1 MRNKKLIY
9 IVLAILGFGSAVSYL
24 IAGKLAE
31 KEIRSNIDYYISNH
45 VPEYLND
52 HYEVNYDAGITGF
65 FVPTISN
72 IEIHIKDNDLS
83 KNTLVLKVDSV
94 MLHSYKA
101 DDYEVSLNNFHLD
114 YDKASLQQYLIQNSD
129 FTMSETELLSNLD
142 YIRGIDLLMS
152 GKCTNLQCNAVSTLI
167 FESLFSLEQNF
178 HINGSEDLIAFYQ
191 DNILKPMDPDY
202 FEENPFIIFEALGL
216 LSEIK
221 ELSYSFDYN
230 DRGLFKNTDLKKI
243 IENNLAIDNFEIN
256 QASLGFDFNDKD
268 INLNSILDTSYFK
281 TSGAIQYEFDSYML
295 MTEPDQSFK
304 LANAKINIVNRGVDD
319 LLWSIDPNINK
330 NEILIEVDSIIDDLN
345 QGDIFKQEFTNS
357 SEGQIISN
365 LTGEGDPL
373 KSMIMIRNFI
383 ENPESINIEYIPKR
397 PIGLMEVQ
405 EMMDS
410 PDWPTG
416 MNITIQ

>member
-1 MRNKKLIY
+1 MNKKLLY
-9 IVLAILGFGSAVSYL
+9 IVFAILVFGSGTSYL

-31 KEIRSNIDYYISNH
+31 KEIRSNVDYYISNH
-45 VPEYLND
+45 VPDYLND
-52 HYEVNYDAGITGF
+52 YYEVSYDSGITGF

-72 IEIHIKDNDLS
+72 LEINIKDSGLTN
-83 KNTLVLKVDSV
+83 NTLVLKVDSV
-94 MLHSYKA
+94 MLHSYSA
-101 DDYEVSLNNFHLD
+101 NDYEVSLNNFHLD
-114 YDKASLQQYLIQNSD
+114 YNKASLQQYLIQNSG
-129 FTMSETELLSNLD
+129 FSMSETELISNLD

-152 GKCTNLQCNAVSTLI
+152 GKCTNLQCNAESILNV
-167 FESLFSLEQNF
+167 ESLFNLEQNF
-178 HINGSEDLIAFYQ
+178 RINGSEDLIAFYL
-191 DNILKPMDPDY
+191 DNILKPMDPEY

-216 LSEIK
+216 LAEIK

-243 IENNLAIDNFEIN
+243 IENNLSIDNFEIN

-268 INLNSILDTSYFK
+268 INLDSTLDTSYFK
-281 TSGAIQYEFDSYML
+281 TSGSIQYEFNSYML

-304 LANAKINIVNRGVDD
+304 LANAKINIVNRGIDD

-330 NEILIEVDSIIDDLN
+330 NEILIEVDSIIEDLN
-345 QGDIFKQEFTNS
+345 QGDIFKQEFKNT

-365 LTGEGDPL
+365 ITGEGDPL

-383 ENPESINIEYIPKR
+383 ENPESINIEYTPKR

-410 PDWPTG
+410 SDWPSG

>member
-1 MRNKKLIY
+1 MNKKLLY
-9 IVLAILGFGSAVSYL
+9 IVFVILVFGSGASYL

-31 KEIRSNIDYYISNH
+31 KEIRSNVDYYISNH
-45 VPEYLND
+45 VPDYLND
-52 HYEVNYDAGITGF
+52 YYEVSYDAGITGF

-72 IEIHIKDNDLS
+72 LEINIKDNGLP

-94 MLHSYKA
+94 MLHSYSA
-101 DDYEVSLNNFHLD
+101 NDYEVSLNNFHLD
-114 YDKASLQQYLIQNSD
+114 YTKASLQQYLIQNSG
-129 FTMSETELLSNLD
+129 FSMSETELISNLD

-152 GKCTNLQCNAVSTLI
+152 GKCTNLQCNAESILNV
-167 FESLFSLEQNF
+167 ESLFNLEQNF
-178 HINGSEDLIAFYQ
+178 RINGSEDLIAFYLE
-191 DNILKPMDPDY
+191 NILKPMDPEY

-216 LSEIK
+216 LAEIK
-221 ELSYSFDYN
+221 ELSYSFDYK

-243 IENNLAIDNFEIN
+243 IENNLSIDNFEIN

-268 INLNSILDTSYFK
+268 INLDSTLDTSYFK
-281 TSGAIQYEFDSYML
+281 TSGSIQYEFNSYML

-304 LANAKINIVNRGVDD
+304 LANAKINIVNRGIDD

-345 QGDIFKQEFTNS
+345 QGDIFKKEFTNS

-365 LTGEGDPL
+365 ITGEGDPL

-383 ENPESINIEYIPKR
+383 ENPESINIEYTPKR

>member
-83 KNTLVLKVDSV
+83 KNTLVLKLDSLV
-94 MLHSYKA
+94 LHSYKA

-167 FESLFSLEQNF
+167 FESLFSLEQKF

-230 DRGLFKNTDLKKI
+230 DQGLFKNTYLKEI

-304 LANAKINIVNRGVDD
+304 LANAKINIVNRGIDD

-410 PDWPTG
+410 PDWPSG
-416 MNITIQ
+416 MNIIIK

>member
-83 KNTLVLKVDSV
+83 KNTLVLKLDSLV
-94 MLHSYKA
+94 LHSYKA

-178 HINGSEDLIAFYQ
+178 YINGSEDLIAFYQ

-230 DRGLFKNTDLKKI
+230 DQGLFKNTYLKEI

-304 LANAKINIVNRGVDD
+304 LANAKINIVNRGIDD

-410 PDWPTG
+410 PDWPSG
-416 MNITIQ
+416 MNIIIK

>member
-9 IVLAILGFGSAVSYL
+9 IVLAILVFGSAVSYL
-24 IAGKLAE
+24 IAGKVAE

-72 IEIHIKDNDLS
+72 LEIHIKDNDLS
-83 KNTLVLKVDSV
+83 KNTLVLKLDSLV
-94 MLHSYKA
+94 LHSYKA
-101 DDYEVSLNNFHLD
+101 NDYEVSLNNFHLD

-152 GKCTNLQCNAVSTLI
+152 GKCTNLQCNADSTLI

-230 DRGLFKNTDLKKI
+230 DQGLFKNTYLKEI

-304 LANAKINIVNRGVDD
+304 LANAKINIVNRGIDD

-410 PDWPTG
+410 PDWPSG
-416 MNITIQ
+416 MNIIIK

>member
-1 MRNKKLIY
+1 
-9 IVLAILGFGSAVSYL
+9 
-24 IAGKLAE
+24 
-31 KEIRSNIDYYISNH
+31 
-45 VPEYLND
+45 
-52 HYEVNYDAGITGF
+52 
-65 FVPTISN
+65 
-72 IEIHIKDNDLS
+72 
-83 KNTLVLKVDSV
+83 
-94 MLHSYKA
+94 
-101 DDYEVSLNNFHLD
+101 
-114 YDKASLQQYLIQNSD
+114 
-129 FTMSETELLSNLD
+129 MSETELLSNLD

-152 GKCTNLQCNAVSTLI
+152 GKCNNLQCNAESTLI

-178 HINGSEDLIAFYQ
+178 YINGSEDLIAFYQ

-221 ELSYSFDYN
+221 ELSYSFDYK
-230 DRGLFKNTDLKKI
+230 DQGLFKNTYLKEI
-243 IENNLAIDNFEIN
+243 IENNIAIDNFEIN

-268 INLNSILDTSYFK
+268 INLNSMLDTSYFK
-281 TSGAIQYEFDSYML
+281 TSGSIQYEFDSYML

-304 LANAKINIVNRGVDD
+304 LANAKINIVNRGIDD
-319 LLWSIDPNINK
+319 LLWGIDPNINK

-345 QGDIFKQEFTNS
+345 QGDIFKQEFMVS

-365 LTGEGDPL
+365 ITGELDPL

-383 ENPESINIEYIPKR
+383 ENPESINIEYTPKR
-397 PIGLMEVQ
+397 PIGLIEVQ

>member
-9 IVLAILGFGSAVSYL
+9 IVLAILVFGSAVSYL

-83 KNTLVLKVDSV
+83 KNTLVLKLDSLV
-94 MLHSYKA
+94 LHSYKA

-243 IENNLAIDNFEIN
+243 IENNLSIDNFEIN

-268 INLNSILDTSYFK
+268 INLDSTLDTSYFK
-281 TSGAIQYEFDSYML
+281 TSGSIQYEFNSYML

-304 LANAKINIVNRGVDD
+304 LANAKINIINRGIDD

-410 PDWPTG
+410 PDWPSG
-416 MNITIQ
+416 MNIIIK

>member
-9 IVLAILGFGSAVSYL
+9 IFLAILVFGSAVSYL

-83 KNTLVLKVDSV
+83 KNTLVLKLDSLV
-94 MLHSYKA
+94 LHSYKA

-167 FESLFSLEQNF
+167 FESLFSLEQKF

-230 DRGLFKNTDLKKI
+230 DQGLFKNTYLKEI

-304 LANAKINIVNRGVDD
+304 LANAKINIVNRGIDD

-410 PDWPTG
+410 PDWPSG
-416 MNITIQ
+416 MNIIIK

>member
-1 MRNKKLIY
+1 MMNKKLIY
-9 IVLAILGFGSAVSYL
+9 IVSAILVFGFAVSYL

-31 KEIRSNIDYYISNH
+31 KEIRSNVDYYISNQ
-45 VPEYLND
+45 VPDDLND
-52 HYEVNYDAGITGF
+52 HYEVSYDAGITGF

-72 IEIHIKDNDLS
+72 LEIHIKDNDLP
-83 KNTLVLKVDSV
+83 KDTLVLKIDSV

-101 DDYEVSLNNFHLD
+101 DDYEVSLKNFHLD
-114 YDKASLQQYLIQNSD
+114 YNKASLQQYLIQNSN
-129 FTMSETELLSNLD
+129 FSMSETEILSNLD
-142 YIRGIDLLMS
+142 YIRSIDLLMS
-152 GKCTNLQCNAVSTLI
+152 GKCTNLQCNAESTLI
-167 FESLFSLEQNF
+167 FESLFNLEQSF
-178 HINGSEDLIAFYQ
+178 HINGSEDLITFYL
-191 DNILKPMDPDY
+191 DNILKSMDQDY

-230 DRGLFKNTDLKKI
+230 DQGLFKNTYLKEI
-243 IENNLAIDNFEIN
+243 IENNIAIDNFEIN

-268 INLNSILDTSYFK
+268 INLNGMLDTSYFE
-281 TSGAIQYEFDSYML
+281 TSGSIQYEFDSYML

-304 LANAKINIVNRGVDD
+304 LANAKINIINRGIDG
-319 LLWSIDPNINK
+319 LLWGIDPNINK

-345 QGDIFKQEFTNS
+345 QGDIFKQEFINS

-365 LTGEGDPL
+365 ITGELDPL

-383 ENPESINIEYIPKR
+383 ENPESINIEYTPKR

>member
-1 MRNKKLIY
+1 
-9 IVLAILGFGSAVSYL
+9 
-24 IAGKLAE
+24 
-31 KEIRSNIDYYISNH
+31 
-45 VPEYLND
+45 
-52 HYEVNYDAGITGF
+52 
-65 FVPTISN
+65 
-72 IEIHIKDNDLS
+72 
-83 KNTLVLKVDSV
+83 
-94 MLHSYKA
+94 MLHSYSA
-101 DDYEVSLNNFHLD
+101 NDYEVSLNNFHLD
-114 YDKASLQQYLIQNSD
+114 YNKASLQQYLIQNSG
-129 FTMSETELLSNLD
+129 FSMSETELISNLD

-152 GKCTNLQCNAVSTLI
+152 GKCTNLQCNAESILNV
-167 FESLFSLEQNF
+167 ESLFNLEQNF
-178 HINGSEDLIAFYQ
+178 RINGSEDLIAFYL
-191 DNILKPMDPDY
+191 DNILKPMDPEY

-216 LSEIK
+216 LAEIK

-243 IENNLAIDNFEIN
+243 IENNLSIDNFEIN

-268 INLNSILDTSYFK
+268 INLDSTLDTSYFK
-281 TSGAIQYEFDSYML
+281 TSGSIQYEFNSYML

-304 LANAKINIVNRGVDD
+304 LANAKINIVNRGIDD

-330 NEILIEVDSIIDDLN
+330 NEILIEVDSIIEDLN
-345 QGDIFKQEFTNS
+345 QGDIFKQEFKNT

-365 LTGEGDPL
+365 ITGEGDPL

-383 ENPESINIEYIPKR
+383 ENPESINIEYTPKR

-410 PDWPTG
+410 SDWPSG

>member
-1 MRNKKLIY
+1 MNKKLLY
-9 IVLAILGFGSAVSYL
+9 IVFALLVFGSGASYL

-31 KEIRSNIDYYISNH
+31 KEIRSNVDYYISNH
-45 VPEYLND
+45 VPDYLND
-52 HYEVNYDAGITGF
+52 YYEVSYDAGITGF

-72 IEIHIKDNDLS
+72 LEINIKDSGLP
-83 KNTLVLKVDSV
+83 KNTLALKVDSV
-94 MLHSYKA
+94 MLHSYMA

-114 YDKASLQQYLIQNSD
+114 YNKASLQQYLIQNSG
-129 FTMSETELLSNLD
+129 FSMSETELLSNLD

-152 GKCTNLQCNAVSTLI
+152 GTCTNIQCNAESTLNV
-167 FESLFSLEQNF
+167 ESLFNLEQNF
-178 HINGSEDLIAFYQ
+178 LINGSEDLIAFYL

-268 INLNSILDTSYFK
+268 INLNSTLDTSYFK
-281 TSGAIQYEFDSYML
+281 TSGSIHYEFNSYML

-304 LANAKINIVNRGVDD
+304 LANAKINIINRGIDD

-365 LTGEGDPL
+365 ITGEGDPL

-383 ENPESINIEYIPKR
+383 ENPESINIEYTPKR

-410 PDWPTG
+410 PDWPSG